1 MTYRSEEFIRLLFK
15 SVVAKYLFFYVY
27 FSTLCLLVPHPHADF
42 IACRQPSLLPSLFP
56 RLFSFSLIS
65 FQDAFDDQFW
75 TGLDGVCNA
84 LDNMEAR
91 QYVDVQCV
99 KYEKSLLESGTMGTS
114 GNVGKNYCDDI
125 IEECNGYYTCCYH
138 FI

>member
-1 MTYRSEEFIRLLFK
+1 M
-15 SVVAKYLFFYVY
+15 
-27 FSTLCLLVPHPHADF
+27 
-42 IACRQPSLLPSLFP
+42 
-56 RLFSFSLIS
+56 
-65 FQDAFDDQFW
+65 
-75 TGLDGVCNA
+75 CNA

-114 GNVGKNYCDDI
+114 GNVGKNYFDVI